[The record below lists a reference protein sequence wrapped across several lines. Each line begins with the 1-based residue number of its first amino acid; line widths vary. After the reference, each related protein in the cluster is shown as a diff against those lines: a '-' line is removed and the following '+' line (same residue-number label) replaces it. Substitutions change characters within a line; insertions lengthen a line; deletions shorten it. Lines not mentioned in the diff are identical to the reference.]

1 MVQLTRVQREPN
13 YFLPFDHNRR
23 ALMIVSIL
31 TTLIAT
37 QLLTPIH
44 LYNNETNGILVHL
57 NLGEEFAVAR
67 LVLLDHEN
75 NQLSEPVTVTAGTHD
90 LLRRIPAI
98 KELQKAAWVQLHVMH
113 TAVSSP
119 LVIQPLTSREVPIVE
134 DAFRADGETVY
145 QKIVRW
151 EDEAEEDDLETPF
164 ISGWRVYVDQDAMIE
179 TSEGDIRISFRP
191 DAAPNTVW
199 NFRELT
205 KGDFYQNTTFHRIV
219 PMASKGHPFV
229 IQGGDP
235 TGTGSGGPGY
245 WLPIENSDLPH
256 DFGVISMARA
266 GDPDSAGCQF
276 FLCLSRLGTVRLD
289 GQYCSFGETIEGE
302 EVVRKIAASPLANPA
317 TGKPVKAPIIQSIR
331 LIPAAVRKMNELE

>member
-1 MVQLTRVQREPN
+1 MLVP
-13 YFLPFDHNRR
+13 
-23 ALMIVSIL
+23 IL
-31 TTLIAT
+31 TTILAT
-37 QLLTPIH
+37 QLLTPLH
-44 LYNNETNGILVHL
+44 TYNNEKSGILVNL
-57 NLGEEFAVAR
+57 KLGEEFEVAQ

-75 NQLSEPVTVTAGTHD
+75 NQLAPPVTVTAGTHD

-98 KELQKAAWVQLHVMH
+98 KELQEAAWVQLYIMH
-113 TAVSSP
+113 IAVSSP

-134 DAFRADGETVY
+134 DALRPDGETAY
-145 QKIVRW
+145 RKIVGW

-164 ISGWRVYVDQDAMIE
+164 VSGWRVYVDQDAMIE
-179 TSEGDIRISFRP
+179 TSEGTIRISFRP

-199 NFRELT
+199 NFRELA

-219 PMASKGHPFV
+219 PMTNKGHPFV

-276 FLCLSRLGTVRLD
+276 FFCLSRLGTARLD

-302 EVVRKIAASPLANPA
+302 EVIRKIAALPLADPA
-317 TGKPVKAPIIQSIR
+317 TGKPVKPPIIQSIR
-331 LIPAAVRKMNELE
+331 LIPATFREMNEAE